1 MTRKVFLILSALSL
15 VIIDIFAQTGQRDLT
30 RINQMPD
37 LPAPYE
43 MRDWKTVAQQYD
55 QFIFDRDKSGQYLP
69 LIGLKSA
76 GINYP
81 SLQPIL
87 LRTYVGS
94 PSANQAEAINIIPA
108 VVGATLA
115 GIDKSSQGGLN
126 WVEKTR
132 DFYNKANGQNVYLNG
147 YSAVSGGDWW
157 YDVMPNVFFYQL
169 YSQYPTVPD
178 FQTQAVTIADRWLAA
193 VTAMGGS
200 AAPWSKPNMD
210 YRAWNLASNT
220 GNADGVHEPEAAGA
234 IAWILYQ
241 AYQRTGDKKYR
252 EGAEMCLEFLNTL
265 STNPVYELQLPYGV
279 LTAARMNAEAGS
291 NYDMDKLLS
300 WCFDRGPLRGW
311 GSIVGSWNG
320 KAVSGLIGEANDGG
334 NDYAFSMNGFQQAAA
349 LAPLMKYDKRYAR
362 AIAKWVLNVA
372 NASRF
377 FYSAYLP
384 EESQDDYT
392 WSHTFD
398 PQSVI
403 AYEALKQNWQGKPL
417 YGTGDAKR
425 NSWAQTNLGL
435 YGSSHVGYLGAIVTT
450 TDVEGILRLDL
461 NATDFSGGKKYP
473 VYALFNPYTAS
484 KTVHLSLPAGN
495 YDIYDAISET
505 KVVLNVSG
513 TFAITL
519 DAGSVV
525 LLTYL
530 PAGTTTQEAHGKLY
544 AGTDVIDHRYGYHFE
559 PALRIKV
566 LAAEDDQLEFNQQV
580 SIHATV
586 DNAVN
591 AVSYTWYVDDALANT
606 TTSGDFTWAAPAA
619 EGQHKLVLKAS
630 ADGMT
635 VKDSI
640 YLSVWE
646 EVPEPPVINGFTQD
660 KPYYISGDVARL
672 VVNVA
677 GVGQHK
683 FRHTWQTD
691 SGTPAPQDSLLQWT
705 TPAQDGL
712 YTVSC
717 TVKNKFGLETTQQID
732 ILVKGSGRG
741 PAAAFAYYP
750 LDGDVKDYSG
760 NNRNAQQT
768 GTQFVADQR
777 GSARSA
783 SHFSSAADMIYLP
796 NQSALNFQEAITLAF
811 WVKLDAVNAETFILS
826 HGSWE
831 ERWKVSITPNRKLRW
846 TVKTSATTKDLD
858 SSFPLA
864 LNTYYHFTAVYTG
877 YAIELYLNGA
887 LDSFAALD
895 GPMATTSKALTFGHK
910 DQDDAIYFLT
920 GTLDEVRIY
929 DQALQPDEI
938 LILKSTWNSEVVTAV
953 NPETPGLKVYPNPVR
968 GHVIYVDGI
977 NATNSSVTL
986 HDTMGRALP
995 AEYNEVPA
1003 GMQITLAQQVSGTVI
1018 LTINTG
1024 KAVVHRKIMVL
1035 N

>member
-1 MTRKVFLILSALSL
+1 MTRKVFLILSALIL
-15 VIIDIFAQTGQRDLT
+15 VTTAIFAQTGQRDIA

-69 LIGLKSA
+69 LIGLKSN

-115 GIDKSSQGGLN
+115 GIDKSNQGGLN
-126 WVEKTR
+126 WVEKIK
-132 DFYNKANGQNVYLNG
+132 DFYNKTNGQNVYLNG
-147 YSAVSGGDWW
+147 YNAVSGGDWW

-169 YSQYPTVPD
+169 YSQYPAVPD
-178 FQTQAVTIADRWLAA
+178 FQTQAITIADRWLAA
-193 VTAMGGS
+193 VGAMGGS
-200 AAPWSKPNMD
+200 AAPWSAPNMN
-210 YRAWNLASNT
+210 YRAWDLADNT
-220 GNADGVHEPEAAGA
+220 GNAEGVHEPEAAGA

-241 AYQRTGDKKYR
+241 AYQKTGDKKYR
-252 EGAEMCLEFLNTL
+252 EGAEMCLEFLASL
-265 STNPVYELQLPYGV
+265 SANPAYELQLSYGV
-279 LTAARMNAEAGS
+279 LTAARMNAETGA

-311 GSIVGSWNG
+311 GSIVGNWNG

-334 NDYAFSMNGFQQAAA
+334 NDYAFIMNGFQQAAA
-349 LAPLMKYDKRYAR
+349 LAPVMKYDKRYAR
-362 AIAKWVLNVA
+362 AIAKWILNVA

-377 FYSAYLP
+377 FYSTYLP
-384 EESQDDYT
+384 EESQDDYA
-392 WSHTFD
+392 WSHTND

-417 YGTGDAKR
+417 YATGDAER
-425 NSWAQTNLGL
+425 NGWAQTNLGL
-435 YGSSHVGYLGAIVTT
+435 YGSSHVGYLGAVVAT
-450 TDVEGILRLDL
+450 TDVEGILQLDL
-461 NATDFSGGKKYP
+461 NATDFSGNKKYP
-473 VYALFNPYTAS
+473 VYALFNPYTGS
-484 KTVHLSLPAGN
+484 KTVHLSLPAGS

-505 KVVLNVSG
+505 KLVLNASG
-513 TFAITL
+513 TFAISL

-530 PAGTTTQEAHGKLY
+530 PAGTATEEDDGRLY
-544 AGTDVIDHRYGYHFE
+544 AGADVIDYHYGYHFD
-559 PALRIKV
+559 PVLRIKALV
-566 LAAEDDQLEFNQQV
+566 AEDDQLEFNQQV
-580 SIHATV
+580 TIHAAV
-586 DNAVN
+586 DNAAN
-591 AVSYTWYVDDALANT
+591 AVSYAWYVDDAPIST
-606 TTSGDFTWAAPAA
+606 TTTGDFTWMAPAA

-660 KPYYISGDVARL
+660 KPYYISGDMARL
-672 VVNVA
+672 VVQVA
-677 GVGQHK
+677 GAGQHK
-683 FRHTWQTD
+683 FSYTWQTD

-705 TPAQDGL
+705 TPPQDGL
-712 YTVSC
+712 YTVRC
-717 TVKNKFGLETTQQID
+717 TVKNKFGFETPQQID

-741 PAAAFAYYP
+741 PTAAFAYYP
-750 LDGDVKDYSG
+750 LDGDVRDYSG
-760 NNRNAQQT
+760 NGRNAQQS

-777 GSARSA
+777 GSVRSA
-783 SHFSSAADMIYLP
+783 SHFSSAADMIYLQ
-796 NQSALNFQEAITLAF
+796 NQTALNFQEAITLAF
-811 WVKLDAVNAETFILS
+811 WVKLDAVNDETFILS

-831 ERWKVSITPNRKLRW
+831 ERWKVSITPDRKLRW
-846 TVKTSATTKDLD
+846 TVKTSATTRDLD

-877 YAIELYLNGA
+877 YAMELYLNGA

-895 GPMATTSKALTFGHK
+895 GPMATTTKALTFGHK
-910 DQDDAIYFLT
+910 DQDDATYFLT

-938 LILKSTWNSEVVTAV
+938 FTLKSSWNNEVVTAV
-953 NPETPGLKVYPNPVR
+953 YPEAQGLNVYPNPVR
-968 GHVIYVDGI
+968 GRVIYVDGV
-977 NATNSSVTL
+977 NSANCSITV
-986 HDTMGRALP
+986 HDTMGRVLP
-995 AEYNEVPA
+995 AEYGEA
-1003 GMQITLAQQVSGTVI
+1003 GDGMQITLAQQASGTVVV
-1018 LTINTG
+1018 TINTS
-1024 KAVVHRKIMVL
+1024 KAVVHKKVVVL
-1035 N
+1035 D